1 MSFRFLPMRA
11 RPLLVFCYAFLL
23 CEATFDN
30 GTSYILG
37 EDESGA
43 VQISDPTTG
52 DTVDQSPASDG
63 SGDGMN
69 LPALLWIIFA
79 FLLGVPLLTMGVR
92 LGRFTSGVGLGLG
105 LAVALWASVINTV
118 GEGNISDLVILAIAV
133 VLFLIG
139 FVVGVITIDY
149 FVGVLALGAAGGM
162 SVAMRAVLMREDLL
176 VPIYYVNWILCGVF
190 GAVGLFLAAL
200 TERWGVIIGSSS
212 AGSFLVGLGVD
223 LLINKQSGM
232 SRGLRFLFDRNKSH
246 LADIL
251 GNGYKPPM
259 STIVI
264 MAVTLALIP
273 IFSFAQHKIFPRP
286 FHKARHRPASLLGDD
301 ASVRSRTWIGK
312 IRGRT
317 TPRPNPSIITDDP
330 ASTQALVTHSEE
342 EATLAT
348 PTGYQDALKEKSLA
362 ATGVPKL
369 KYTEH

>member
-1 MSFRFLPMRA
+1 MRSCL
-11 RPLLVFCYAFLL
+11 LLVFCYSFLL

-30 GTSYILG
+30 GTSYVLG

-69 LPALLWIIFA
+69 LPAVLWIVFA
-79 FLLGVPLLTMGVR
+79 FLIGFPLLTMGVR

-118 GEGNISDLVILAIAV
+118 SEGDISDIVILAIAV

-139 FVVGVITIDY
+139 FIVGVMTIEY
-149 FVGVLALGAAGGM
+149 LVGVLALGAAGGM
-162 SVAMRAVLMREDLL
+162 SLAMRAVLMREDLL
-176 VPIYYVNWILCGVF
+176 VPIYYVNWILCSVF
-190 GAVGLFLAAL
+190 GAVGLFLALL
-200 TERWGVIIGSSS
+200 TDRWGVIIGSSS

-223 LLINKQSGM
+223 LLINKQSGI
-232 SRGLRFLFDRNKSH
+232 SRGLRFLFDRNKNH

-251 GNGYKPPM
+251 GNGYQPPI

-273 IFSFAQHKIFPRP
+273 IFSFAQHKIFPQP
-286 FHKARHRPASLLGDD
+286 FRKARHRPASLLGDD

-312 IRGRT
+312 FRGRT
-317 TPRPNPSIITDDP
+317 HPRPNPSIMIDEP
-330 ASTQALVTHSEE
+330 PSTQALVTHSEE
-342 EATLAT
+342 EATLVT
-348 PTGYQDALKEKSLA
+348 PTGYQDELKEKALVA
-362 ATGVPKL
+362 AGVPKL
-369 KYTEH
+369 KHTEH